1 MDKCSISG
9 DLLANILGIVSSL
22 VWFIALLP
30 QLYKNYMSKNSD
42 AVSLF
47 FVLFWIVGDILN
59 MLTALTKGIST
70 VIVYVA
76 IYHIILSIMF
86 ASQIM
91 YYRLSYYHLVD
102 ENENENETENE
113 NENETVEQS
122 MYSLNRLLFT
132 KNEKIFLISSTITII
147 SYIIGQHLLSQNK
160 MIADLVAWLT
170 TIMFIGS
177 RIPQIILN
185 YQRKSTVGLSIY
197 SFILLNIA
205 NYIFIVSVIVNVC
218 DNIGNEYEF
227 FISNLQWI
235 VGPLIGSILD
245 FVLLYQFY
253 SFRNQ
258 DINFNTLM

>member
-30 QLYKNYMSKNSD
+30 QLYRNYMSKNSD

-102 ENENENETENE
+102 ENE
-113 NENETVEQS
+113 TVEQS

-132 KNEKIFLISSTITII
+132 KNEKIFVISSTITII

-160 MIADLVAWLT
+160 IIADLVAWLT

-218 DNIGNEYEF
+218 DHIGNEYEF

-258 DINFNTLM
+258 DINLTH

>member
-30 QLYKNYMSKNSD
+30 QLYRNYMSKNSD

-102 ENENENETENE
+102 ENE
-113 NENETVEQS
+113 TVEQS

-132 KNEKIFLISSTITII
+132 KNEKIFVISSTITII

-160 MIADLVAWLT
+160 IIADLVAWLT

-218 DNIGNEYEF
+218 DHIGNEYEF

-235 VGPLIGSILD
+235 VGPFIGSILD

-258 DINFNTLM
+258 DINLTH